1 MGLRVGPE
9 SDRTAPDR
17 YRRGVASP
25 QTRSSIVIL
34 AGARTPMGRFQG
46 GLSSLTATDLGA
58 GAIAAAID
66 RSRITPEDV
75 DFAYLGNVVAAGVG
89 QVPARRA
96 AADAGIPLTV
106 PSTLLNRAC
115 LSGLHAIHLA
125 SQMIRLGEADTVVA
139 GGMESMTN
147 APYLLTKARS
157 GYRIGDGAVV
167 DSMMADGLTCT
178 LEHCAMGEATE
189 RYAAELGLAREPQ
202 DAFAAASHER
212 AARAQKDGLFATEIV
227 PASIPQ
233 RRGEPVVVSDDEGI
247 RTDADAESMGRLRAA
262 FAPDGNLTAGNAS
275 QISDGAAAC
284 IVTTMDRAE
293 ALGIAPLAEVV
304 SHGQVAGPDASL
316 LHQPSNAIGVALDR
330 AGLTVAD
337 MDLLEIN
344 EAFAA
349 VALASMDALGVTDEI
364 VNVNGGAIALGHPI
378 GMSGTRIVLTLAHE
392 LARRGGGLGAAG
404 LCGGGGQGEA
414 MVLRVAA

>member
-1 MGLRVGPE
+1 
-9 SDRTAPDR
+9 
-17 YRRGVASP
+17 
-25 QTRSSIVIL
+25 
-34 AGARTPMGRFQG
+34 MGRFQG

-66 RSRITPEDV
+66 RSGITPEDV

-227 PASIPQ
+227 PVSIPQ

-247 RTDADAESMGRLRAA
+247 RTDADAESMGRLPAA

-316 LHQPSNAIGVALDR
+316 LHQPSNAISVALDR

-378 GMSGTRIVLTLAHE
+378 GMSGTRIALTLAHE

>member
-66 RSRITPEDV
+66 RSGITPEDV

-189 RYAAELGLAREPQ
+189 RYASELGLAREPQ

-227 PASIPQ
+227 PVSIPQ

-247 RTDADAESMGRLRAA
+247 RTDADAESMGRLPAA

-316 LHQPSNAIGVALDR
+316 LHQPSNAISVALDR

-378 GMSGTRIVLTLAHE
+378 GMSGTRIALTLAHE

>member
-1 MGLRVGPE
+1 MP
-9 SDRTAPDR
+9 AA
-17 YRRGVASP
+17 ASP
-25 QTRSSIVIL
+25 IVIL

-46 GLSSLTATDLGA
+46 GLSPLTATDLGA
-58 GAIAAAID
+58 AAISGALD
-66 RSRITPEDV
+66 QAGITGSDV
-75 DFAYLGNVVAAGVG
+75 DFAYLGNVVAAGTG

-115 LSGLHAIHLA
+115 LSGMHAIHLA

-147 APYLLTKARS
+147 APYLLTKARG

-167 DSMMADGLTCT
+167 DSMMSDGLTCT
-178 LEHCAMGEATE
+178 LEGCAMGEATE
-189 RYAAELGLAREPQ
+189 RYAAEMGLAREPQ
-202 DAFAAASHER
+202 DAFSAQSHER
-212 AARAQKDGLFATEIV
+212 AARAQKDGLLAEEIV
-227 PASIPQ
+227 PVSIPQ
-233 RRGEPVVVSDDEGI
+233 RRGEPIQLTDDEGI
-247 RTDADAESMGRLRAA
+247 RSDVDAASLARLRAA
-262 FAPDGNLTAGNAS
+262 FVADGNITAGNAS

-284 IVTTMDRAE
+284 IVTTLERAE
-293 ALGIAPLAEVV
+293 ALGVEPLAELV

-316 LHQPSNAIGVALDR
+316 LHQPSNAIALALEK
-330 AGLTVAD
+330 AGMTVAD
-337 MDLLEIN
+337 LDLLEIN

-349 VALASMDALGVTDEI
+349 VALASMDALGVSDQM

-378 GMSGTRIVLTLAHE
+378 GMSGTRVALTLAYE
-392 LARRGGGLGAAG
+392 LKRRGGGMGAAA

-414 MVLRVAA
+414 LVLKVVGA

>member
-1 MGLRVGPE
+1 MP
-9 SDRTAPDR
+9 AA
-17 YRRGVASP
+17 ASP
-25 QTRSSIVIL
+25 IVIL

-46 GLSSLTATDLGA
+46 GLSPLTATDLGA
-58 GAIAAAID
+58 AAISGALD
-66 RSRITPEDV
+66 RAGITGSDV
-75 DFAYLGNVVAAGVG
+75 DFAYLGNVVAAGTG

-115 LSGLHAIHLA
+115 LSGMHAIHLA

-147 APYLLTKARS
+147 APYLLTKARG

-167 DSMMADGLTCT
+167 DSMMSDGLTCT
-178 LEHCAMGEATE
+178 LEGCAMGEATE
-189 RYAAELGLAREPQ
+189 RYAAEMGLAREPQ
-202 DAFAAASHER
+202 DAFSAQSHER
-212 AARAQKDGLFATEIV
+212 AARAQKDGLLAEEIV
-227 PASIPQ
+227 PVSIPQ
-233 RRGEPVVVSDDEGI
+233 RRGEPIQLTDDEGI
-247 RTDADAESMGRLRAA
+247 RSDVDAASLARLRAA
-262 FAPDGNLTAGNAS
+262 FVADGNITAGNAS

-284 IVTTMDRAE
+284 IVTTLERAE
-293 ALGIAPLAEVV
+293 ALGVEPLAELV

-316 LHQPSNAIGVALDR
+316 LHQPSNAIALALEK
-330 AGLTVAD
+330 AGMTVAD
-337 MDLLEIN
+337 LDLLEIN

-349 VALASMDALGVTDEI
+349 VALASMDALGVSDQM

-378 GMSGTRIVLTLAHE
+378 GMSGTRVALTLAYE
-392 LARRGGGLGAAG
+392 LKRRGGGMGAAA

-414 MVLRVAA
+414 LILKVVGA

>member
-1 MGLRVGPE
+1 MP
-9 SDRTAPDR
+9 SA
-17 YRRGVASP
+17 ASP
-25 QTRSSIVIL
+25 IVIL

-46 GLSSLTATDLGA
+46 GLSPLTATDLGA
-58 GAIAAAID
+58 AAISGALD
-66 RSRITPEDV
+66 RAAMSGADV
-75 DFAYLGNVVAAGVG
+75 DFAYLGNVVAAGTG

-115 LSGLHAIHLA
+115 LSGMHAVHLA

-147 APYLLTKARS
+147 APYLLTKARG

-167 DSMMADGLTCT
+167 DSMMSDGLTCT
-178 LEHCAMGEATE
+178 LEGCAMGEATE
-189 RYAAELGLAREPQ
+189 RYAADLGLTREPQ
-202 DAFAAASHER
+202 DAFSARSHER
-212 AARAQKDGLFATEIV
+212 AAKAQKDGLLADEIV
-227 PASIPQ
+227 PVSIPQ
-233 RRGEPVVVSDDEGI
+233 RRGEPIRLTDDEGI
-247 RTDADAESMGRLRAA
+247 RSDVDTASLARLRAA
-262 FAPDGNLTAGNAS
+262 FVADGNITAGNAS

-284 IVTTMDRAE
+284 IITTLERAE
-293 ALGIAPLAEVV
+293 ALGIEPLAELV

-316 LHQPSNAIGVALDR
+316 LHQPSNAIALALEK
-330 AGLTVAD
+330 AGMTISDL
-337 MDLLEIN
+337 DLLEIN

-349 VALASMDALGVTDEI
+349 VALASMDALGVSDGI

-378 GMSGTRIVLTLAHE
+378 GMSGTRVALTLAYE
-392 LARRGGGLGAAG
+392 LKRRGGGMGAAA

-414 MVLRVAA
+414 LVLKV

>member
-1 MGLRVGPE
+1 
-9 SDRTAPDR
+9 
-17 YRRGVASP
+17 
-25 QTRSSIVIL
+25 
-34 AGARTPMGRFQG
+34 MGRFQG

-58 GAIAAAID
+58 EAIKAAVKRAGMATDDI
-66 RSRITPEDV
+66 

-125 SQMIRLGEADTVVA
+125 AQMIRLDEAETVVA

-147 APYLLTKARS
+147 APYLLTKARG

-167 DSMMADGLTCT
+167 DSMMLDGLTCT

-189 RYAAELGLAREPQ
+189 RYAAELGLERGPQ

-212 AARAQKDGLFATEIV
+212 AARAQKDGLLAEEISPV
-227 PASIPQ
+227 AVPQ
-233 RRGEPVVVSDDEGI
+233 RKGEPVVVVDDEGI
-247 RTDADAESMGRLRAA
+247 RPEADAASMSRLPAA
-262 FAPDGNLTAGNAS
+262 FVPDGNITAGNAS

-284 IVTTMDRAE
+284 IVTTMDRAD
-293 ALGIAPLAEVV
+293 ALGVTPLAEVV
-304 SHGQVAGPDASL
+304 THGQVAGPDASL
-316 LHQPSNAIGVALDR
+316 LHQPSNAIALALQR
-330 AGLTVAD
+330 AGMTTG
-337 MDLLEIN
+337 DLDLVEIN

-349 VALASMDALGVTDEI
+349 VALASMDALGVPDDM

-378 GMSGTRIVLTLAHE
+378 GMSGTRIVLSLAHE
-392 LARRGGGLGAAG
+392 LKRRGGGIGAAG

-414 MVLRVAA
+414 LVLRVAA

>member
-1 MGLRVGPE
+1 
-9 SDRTAPDR
+9 
-17 YRRGVASP
+17 
-25 QTRSSIVIL
+25 
-34 AGARTPMGRFQG
+34 MGRFQG

-96 AADAGIPLTV
+96 VADAGIPLTV

-125 SQMIRLGEADTVVA
+125 SQMIRLGEANTVVA

-227 PASIPQ
+227 PVSIPQ

>member
-1 MGLRVGPE
+1 
-9 SDRTAPDR
+9 
-17 YRRGVASP
+17 
-25 QTRSSIVIL
+25 
-34 AGARTPMGRFQG
+34 MGRFQG

-58 GAIAAAID
+58 VAIKESVKRAGMATDDI
-66 RSRITPEDV
+66 

-125 SQMIRLGEADTVVA
+125 SQMIRLDEAETVVA

-147 APYLLTKARS
+147 APYLLTKARG

-167 DSMMADGLTCT
+167 DSMMLDGLTCT
-178 LEHCAMGEATE
+178 LEQCAMGEATE
-189 RYAAELGLAREPQ
+189 RYAAELGLERGPQ

-212 AARAQKDGLFATEIV
+212 AARAQKDGLLAEEIAPV
-227 PASIPQ
+227 AVPQ
-233 RRGEPVVVSDDEGI
+233 RKGEPVVVVDDEGI
-247 RTDADAESMGRLRAA
+247 RPEADTASMSRLPAA
-262 FAPDGNLTAGNAS
+262 FVPDGNITAGNAS

-293 ALGIAPLAEVV
+293 ALGVTPLAEVV
-304 SHGQVAGPDASL
+304 AHGQVAGPDASL
-316 LHQPSNAIGVALDR
+316 LHQPSNAIAIALQR
-330 AGLTVAD
+330 AGMTTG
-337 MDLLEIN
+337 DLDLVEIN

-349 VALASMDALGVTDEI
+349 VALASMDALGVPDDM

-378 GMSGTRIVLTLAHE
+378 GMSGTRIVLSLAHE
-392 LARRGGGLGAAG
+392 LKRRGGGTGAAG

-414 MVLRVAA
+414 LVVRVAA

>member
-1 MGLRVGPE
+1 MP
-9 SDRTAPDR
+9 SA
-17 YRRGVASP
+17 ASP
-25 QTRSSIVIL
+25 IVIL

-46 GLSSLTATDLGA
+46 GLSPLTATDLGA
-58 GAIAAAID
+58 AAISGALD
-66 RSRITPEDV
+66 RAGITGSDV
-75 DFAYLGNVVAAGVG
+75 DFAYLGNVVAAGTG

-115 LSGLHAIHLA
+115 LSGMHAIHLA

-147 APYLLTKARS
+147 APYLLTKARG

-167 DSMMADGLTCT
+167 DSMMSDGLTCT
-178 LEHCAMGEATE
+178 LEGCAMGEATE
-189 RYAAELGLAREPQ
+189 RYAADLGLAREPQ
-202 DAFAAASHER
+202 DAFSAQSHER
-212 AARAQKDGLFATEIV
+212 AARAQKDGLLAEEIV
-227 PASIPQ
+227 PVSIPQ
-233 RRGEPVVVSDDEGI
+233 RRGEPIQLTDDEGI
-247 RTDADAESMGRLRAA
+247 RSDVDAASLARLRAA
-262 FAPDGNLTAGNAS
+262 FVADGNITAGNAS

-284 IVTTMDRAE
+284 IVTTLERAE
-293 ALGIAPLAEVV
+293 ALGVEPLAELV

-316 LHQPSNAIGVALDR
+316 LHQPSNAIALALEK
-330 AGLTVAD
+330 AGMTVSD
-337 MDLLEIN
+337 LDLLEIN

-349 VALASMDALGVTDEI
+349 VALASMDALGVSDQM

-378 GMSGTRIVLTLAHE
+378 GMSGTRVALTLAYE
-392 LARRGGGLGAAG
+392 LKRRGGGMGAAA

-414 MVLRVAA
+414 LILKVVGA

>member
-1 MGLRVGPE
+1 MTG
-9 SDRTAPDR
+9 SATS
-17 YRRGVASP
+17 SP
-25 QTRSSIVIL
+25 IVIL

-46 GLSSLTATDLGA
+46 GLSSCSATDLGA

-96 AADAGIPLTV
+96 VADAGIPLTV

-202 DAFAAASHER
+202 DAFATASHER

-378 GMSGTRIVLTLAHE
+378 GMSGTRIALTLAHE

>member
-1 MGLRVGPE
+1 
-9 SDRTAPDR
+9 
-17 YRRGVASP
+17 
-25 QTRSSIVIL
+25 
-34 AGARTPMGRFQG
+34 
-46 GLSSLTATDLGA
+46 
-58 GAIAAAID
+58 
-66 RSRITPEDV
+66 
-75 DFAYLGNVVAAGVG
+75 
-89 QVPARRA
+89 
-96 AADAGIPLTV
+96 
-106 PSTLLNRAC
+106 
-115 LSGLHAIHLA
+115 
-125 SQMIRLGEADTVVA
+125 
-139 GGMESMTN
+139 
-147 APYLLTKARS
+147 
-157 GYRIGDGAVV
+157 
-167 DSMMADGLTCT
+167 MMADGLTCT

-189 RYAAELGLAREPQ
+189 RYASELGLAREPQ

-227 PASIPQ
+227 PVSIPQ
-233 RRGEPVVVSDDEGI
+233 RKGEPVVVSDDEGI

-293 ALGIAPLAEVV
+293 ALGITPLAEVV

>member
-1 MGLRVGPE
+1 MP
-9 SDRTAPDR
+9 AA
-17 YRRGVASP
+17 ASP
-25 QTRSSIVIL
+25 IVIL

-46 GLSSLTATDLGA
+46 GLSPLTATDLGA
-58 GAIAAAID
+58 AAISGALD
-66 RSRITPEDV
+66 RAGITGSDV
-75 DFAYLGNVVAAGVG
+75 DFAYLGNVVAAGTG

-115 LSGLHAIHLA
+115 LSGMHAIHLA

-147 APYLLTKARS
+147 APYLLTKARG

-167 DSMMADGLTCT
+167 DSMMSDGLTCT
-178 LEHCAMGEATE
+178 LEGCAMGEATE
-189 RYAAELGLAREPQ
+189 RYAAEMGLAREPQ
-202 DAFAAASHER
+202 DAFSAQSHER
-212 AARAQKDGLFATEIV
+212 AARAQKDGLLAEEIV
-227 PASIPQ
+227 PVSIPQ
-233 RRGEPVVVSDDEGI
+233 RRGEPIQLTDDEGI
-247 RTDADAESMGRLRAA
+247 RSDVDAASLARLRAA
-262 FAPDGNLTAGNAS
+262 FVADGNITAGNAS

-284 IVTTMDRAE
+284 IVTTLERAE
-293 ALGIAPLAEVV
+293 ALGVEPLAELV

-316 LHQPSNAIGVALDR
+316 LHQPSNAIALALEK
-330 AGLTVAD
+330 AGMTVAD
-337 MDLLEIN
+337 LDLLEIN

-349 VALASMDALGVTDEI
+349 VALASMDALGVSDQM

-378 GMSGTRIVLTLAHE
+378 GMSGTRVALTLAYE
-392 LARRGGGLGAAG
+392 LKRRGGGMGAAA

-414 MVLRVAA
+414 RVLKVVGA

>member
-1 MGLRVGPE
+1 
-9 SDRTAPDR
+9 
-17 YRRGVASP
+17 
-25 QTRSSIVIL
+25 
-34 AGARTPMGRFQG
+34 MGRFQG

-125 SQMIRLGEADTVVA
+125 SQMIRLGEANTVVA

-157 GYRIGDGAVV
+157 GYRIGDGAVI

-189 RYAAELGLAREPQ
+189 RYASELGLAREPQ

-227 PASIPQ
+227 PVSIPQ

-330 AGLTVAD
+330 VGLTVAD
-337 MDLLEIN
+337 LDLLEIN

-349 VALASMDALGVTDEI
+349 VALASMDALGVTNEI

>member
-66 RSRITPEDV
+66 RSGITPEDV

-96 AADAGIPLTV
+96 VADAGIPLTV

>member
-125 SQMIRLGEADTVVA
+125 SQMIRLGEANTVVA

-189 RYAAELGLAREPQ
+189 RYASELGLAREPQ

-227 PASIPQ
+227 PVSIPQ

-293 ALGIAPLAEVV
+293 ALGITPLAEVV

-349 VALASMDALGVTDEI
+349 VALASMEALGVTDEI

>member
-1 MGLRVGPE
+1 MTG
-9 SDRTAPDR
+9 SATS
-17 YRRGVASP
+17 SP
-25 QTRSSIVIL
+25 IVIL

-46 GLSSLTATDLGA
+46 GLSSCSATDLGA
-58 GAIAAAID
+58 GAIAAAIE
-66 RSRITPEDV
+66 RSGITPEDV
-75 DFAYLGNVVAAGVG
+75 NFAYLGNVVAAGVG

-157 GYRIGDGAVV
+157 GYRIGDGTVV

-227 PASIPQ
+227 TVSIPQ

-293 ALGIAPLAEVV
+293 ALGITPLAEVV

-349 VALASMDALGVTDEI
+349 VALASMEALGVTDEI

>member
-1 MGLRVGPE
+1 
-9 SDRTAPDR
+9 
-17 YRRGVASP
+17 
-25 QTRSSIVIL
+25 
-34 AGARTPMGRFQG
+34 MGRFQG
-46 GLSSLTATDLGA
+46 GLSSQTATDLGA
-58 GAIAAAID
+58 SAIAAAIE
-66 RSRITPEDV
+66 RSGITPDQV

-115 LSGLHAIHLA
+115 LSGLNAIHLA

-157 GYRIGDGAVV
+157 GYRIGDGVVV

-178 LEHCAMGEATE
+178 LEQCAMGEATE
-189 RYAAELGLAREPQ
+189 RYAAELGLRRESQ
-202 DAFAAASHER
+202 DAFAAGSHER
-212 AARAQKDGLFATEIV
+212 AARAQKEGLFTDEITPITISLKKGKQTV
-227 PASIPQ
+227 IA
-233 RRGEPVVVSDDEGI
+233 DDEGI
-247 RTDADAESMGRLRAA
+247 RPDADAASMSRLAAA
-262 FAPDGNLTAGNAS
+262 FAPGGNITAGNAS

-284 IVTTMDRAE
+284 VITTMDRAE
-293 ALGIAPLAEVV
+293 AIGVSPLAELV

-316 LHQPSNAIGVALDR
+316 LHQPSNAISLALER
-330 AGLTVAD
+330 ADLSIND
-337 MDLLEIN
+337 LELLEIN

-349 VALASMDALGVTDEI
+349 VALASMDALGVSEEM
-364 VNVNGGAIALGHPI
+364 VNINGGAIALGHPI
-378 GMSGTRIVLTLAHE
+378 GMSGTRIVLTLAYE

-414 MVLRVAA
+414 VVLRVVG

>member
-66 RSRITPEDV
+66 RSGITPEDV

-189 RYAAELGLAREPQ
+189 RYASELGLAREPQ

-227 PASIPQ
+227 PVSIPQ

-247 RTDADAESMGRLRAA
+247 RTDADAESMGRLPAA

-316 LHQPSNAIGVALDR
+316 LHQPSNAISVALDR

-349 VALASMDALGVTDEI
+349 VALASMGALGVTDEI

-378 GMSGTRIVLTLAHE
+378 GMSGTRIALTLAHE

>member
-1 MGLRVGPE
+1 MP
-9 SDRTAPDR
+9 SA
-17 YRRGVASP
+17 ASP
-25 QTRSSIVIL
+25 IVIL

-46 GLSSLTATDLGA
+46 GLSPLTATNLG
-58 GAIAAAID
+58 AAAISGALD
-66 RSRITPEDV
+66 RAAMSGADV
-75 DFAYLGNVVAAGVG
+75 DFAYLGNVVAAGTG

-115 LSGLHAIHLA
+115 LSGMHAIHLA

-147 APYLLTKARS
+147 APYLLTKARG

-167 DSMMADGLTCT
+167 DSMMSDGLTCT
-178 LEHCAMGEATE
+178 LEGCAMGEATE
-189 RYAAELGLAREPQ
+189 RYAADLGLTREPQ
-202 DAFAAASHER
+202 DAFSAQSHER
-212 AARAQKDGLFATEIV
+212 AAKAQKDGLLADEIV
-227 PASIPQ
+227 PVIIPQ
-233 RRGEPVVVSDDEGI
+233 HRGEPIQLTDDEGI
-247 RTDADAESMGRLRAA
+247 RSDVDAASLARLRAA
-262 FAPDGNLTAGNAS
+262 FVADGNITAGNAS

-284 IVTTMDRAE
+284 IVTTLERAE
-293 ALGIAPLAEVV
+293 ALGMEPLAELV

-316 LHQPSNAIGVALDR
+316 LHQPSNAIALALEK
-330 AGLTVAD
+330 AGMTVTD
-337 MDLLEIN
+337 LDLLEIN

-349 VALASMDALGVTDEI
+349 VALASMDALGVSDGI

-378 GMSGTRIVLTLAHE
+378 GMSGTRVALTLAYE
-392 LARRGGGLGAAG
+392 LKRRGGGMGAAA

-414 MVLRVAA
+414 LVLKV

>member
-1 MGLRVGPE
+1 
-9 SDRTAPDR
+9 
-17 YRRGVASP
+17 
-25 QTRSSIVIL
+25 
-34 AGARTPMGRFQG
+34 
-46 GLSSLTATDLGA
+46 
-58 GAIAAAID
+58 
-66 RSRITPEDV
+66 
-75 DFAYLGNVVAAGVG
+75 
-89 QVPARRA
+89 VPARRA

-125 SQMIRLGEADTVVA
+125 SQMIRLGEANTVVA

-189 RYAAELGLAREPQ
+189 RYASELGLAREPQ

-227 PASIPQ
+227 PVSIPQ

-293 ALGIAPLAEVV
+293 ALGITPLAEVV